1 MSSVSTFERRT
12 QRRRQVFFR
21 MDTRILS
28 HFPLGYYIYIYT
40 LSRINS
46 RKVIELL
53 WKIDEI
59 SSLELLFFHAIIKRK
74 RYRRVERRICV
85 QYMYLDSIEERE
97 REREIRRGKGIGDA
111 RVRERERIE
120 GTRYCR
126 KMSPSSLASVQHFQ
140 HFSPESVGAVY
151 DWPTHVCIMISYLLT
166 YFIILLLFL
175 RFFSFFFVFPVISFF
190 SFFFFF
196 LLLLSPLTNG

>member
-97 REREIRRGKGIGDA
+97 RERERFVEGRELEMREWEKGKGSKVRDTAA
-111 RVRERERIE
+111 RCLPPLSR
-120 GTRYCR
+120 
-126 KMSPSSLASVQHFQ
+126 
-140 HFSPESVGAVY
+140 
-151 DWPTHVCIMISYLLT
+151 
-166 YFIILLLFL
+166 LFNT
-175 RFFSFFFVFPVISFF
+175 FNIFPPN
-190 SFFFFF
+190 
-196 LLLLSPLTNG
+196 L